1 MPARTASAAGA
12 HSSGQWIESSLYVA
26 PTRFDAQDVGSVISY
41 LRRYALMAVAGIG
54 PDDDDGE
61 AAVGRPQ
68 EPARPGQNGAT
79 RMAVPPP
86 VPVPPANLSPLPPNP
101 EETPEMTAARQRV
114 RMLIDK
120 YDHLIKTAPDAASLA
135 ALFNAGQQEI
145 AEIEGAGDKGREA
158 ARALR
163 RKYMAR
169 MTRIGNQA
177 A

>member
-1 MPARTASAAGA
+1 
-12 HSSGQWIESSLYVA
+12 
-26 PTRFDAQDVGSVISY
+26 
-41 LRRYALMAVAGIG
+41 VAGIG
-54 PDDDDGE
+54 PDDDDAE
-61 AAVGRPQ
+61 AAIGRPQ

-79 RMAVPPP
+79 RMAITPP
-86 VPVPPANLSPLPPNP
+86 VPAAPAVVPAPPTNLSPLPHNP

-135 ALFNAGQQEI
+135 ASFDAGQQEI

-158 ARALR
+158 VRALR
-163 RKYMAR
+163 RKYLAR
-169 MTRIGNQA
+169 MTQIGDQA